1 MPQPVPSVETGFVTM
16 FQVTIT
22 PEEVVLLFGDGQ
34 PRGENPEE
42 FTARG
47 MKAGKKDIIRA
58 GATTAPGT
66 ERATAKS
73 SNSREFHDG
82 GQWEQTSVRSG

>member
-1 MPQPVPSVETGFVTM
+1 MQKPVPSVETGFVNV
-16 FQVTIT
+16 FQVTST

-34 PRGENPEE
+34 PRGEDPEE
-42 FTARG
+42 FTARD
-47 MKAGKKDIIRA
+47 MKAGKKNIIRA
-58 GATTAPGT
+58 GATTARGT

-82 GQWEQTSVRSG
+82 GQKQQTSVQSG